1 MTSIERGALGAAQHE
16 TAAIL
21 EEHWRGV
28 LDAYHV
34 QRAQAEDEGKSNFS
48 FRVSLGVDIVP
59 IGGGDATVSARI
71 AYSTRTADVT
81 TGVTVSDQPEL
92 PGVE

>member
-1 MTSIERGALGAAQHE
+1 MTDIEQKIIEAIKSEVCDLVDEHGRGFLA
-16 TAAIL
+16 
-21 EEHWRGV
+21 
-28 LDAYHV
+28 AYHT
-34 QRAQAEDEGKSNFS
+34 QRQQAEDESKSNFS
-48 FRVSLGVDIVP
+48 FRVSLGADIVP
-59 IGGGDATVSARI
+59 SGGGDATVSARI